1 MSDAP
6 GRPKQRRTAGE
17 AEGPAVRQPL
27 VVAVTGSGQGIGLA
41 VARHFAACGAH
52 VVVSDIDA
60 ARCEQAAA
68 QIGALAVPADV
79 TDAAQCQQLVERAV
93 AAHGRLDVMVCNAG
107 IMQLKPLLAL
117 DGADW
122 DRMLGV
128 NVKGCFLTLQ
138 AAARHML
145 HQPPL
150 AEGRPR
156 GKIITMASIA
166 GRSGAGPIAAVIP
179 HYRASKAAVI
189 SLTQSAAIALAPG
202 ITVNAICP
210 GLVESDMWRGMDR
223 DWGALQGLG
232 EGQVWQQRIAGIPL
246 GRPQRPE
253 DVADVAGFLAGPP
266 SDYMTGQSINVD
278 GGLMMS

>member
-1 MSDAP
+1 M
-6 GRPKQRRTAGE
+6 T
-17 AEGPAVRQPL
+17 QPL

-41 VARHFAACGAH
+41 VARRFAERGAR
-52 VVVSDIDA
+52 VVVSDIDGSRCQHA
-60 ARCEQAAA
+60 AE

-79 TDAAQCQQLVERAV
+79 TDAAQCRHLVERTV
-93 AAHGRLDVMVCNAG
+93 AAYGRLDVMVCNAG
-107 IMQLKPLLAL
+107 IMQLKPLLEL

-138 AAARHML
+138 AAARRML
-145 HQPPL
+145 QQDAM

-189 SLTQSAAIALAPG
+189 SLTQSAAIALAPSV
-202 ITVNAICP
+202 TVNAICP

-232 EGQVWQQRIAGIPL
+232 EGRILQQRIAGIPL
-246 GRPQRPE
+246 GRAQRPE
-253 DVADVAGFLAGPP
+253 DVADVATFLAAAE